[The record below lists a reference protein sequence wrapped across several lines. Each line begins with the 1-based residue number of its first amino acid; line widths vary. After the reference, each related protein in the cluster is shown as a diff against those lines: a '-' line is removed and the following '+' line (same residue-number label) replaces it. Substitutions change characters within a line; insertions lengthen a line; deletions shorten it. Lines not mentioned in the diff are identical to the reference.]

1 MRTVLVTGGTTRLG
15 KAIADGLERAGWRVV
30 RSSHRADAGADLVAD
45 LSLEGGAD
53 ALFASVCS
61 LLGGEPP
68 DAVVNNAAL
77 YSGDGDAVRRVNLE
91 APLRLSELM
100 AGRED
105 GGAVVNVLDC
115 RVTKEGFSPAGGY
128 EETKA
133 RLRDYTLSF
142 RTSGGR
148 LRVNGVAPGPVLAP
162 VGVREKAGDTPLGR
176 PTPEAVAD
184 AVAFLLSAEYT
195 TGCIVPVDG
204 AERRTARPG
213 ANHAAS

>member
-30 RSSHRADAGADLVAD
+30 RSSHRADAGADAVAD
-45 LSLEGGAD
+45 LSREDGAD

-61 LLGGEPP
+61 LLGGDPP
-68 DAVVNNAAL
+68 YAVVNNAAL
-77 YSGDGDAVRRVNLE
+77 YSGDEDSVRRVNLE
-91 APLRLSELM
+91 SPLRLSELM
-100 AGRED
+100 AGRD
-105 GGAVVNVLDC
+105 GGGAVVNVLDS
-115 RVTKEGFSPAGGY
+115 RVMQAGFSPVGCY

-133 RLRDYTLSF
+133 RLRDHTLSF
-142 RTSGGR
+142 RTSCGR
-148 LRVNGVAPGPVLAP
+148 LRVNGVAPGPVFAP
-162 VGVREKAGDTPLGR
+162 VVVCEKAGDTPLGR

-204 AERRTARPG
+204 AEQRTACVRSP
-213 ANHAAS
+213 AV